1 MLLAVNI
8 ENSEI
13 VVGFIQGR
21 RICRRFN
28 LGVDSARTGDEYS
41 LLLSKASEMN
51 GCCLDGVQGVV
62 LPGGMPGTLNLEA
75 NEKVIEAVSKL
86 IKAQITVVG
95 PGIKSGFSIKLD
107 NPAEL
112 GADLVANAAGAI
124 EMFGYP
130 VIIADFGTVNAV
142 SVVDSHKNYVG
153 GCLSPGIR
161 MSLNA
166 LSTAELLSGV
176 EAEMGV
182 PLIGKNTCSCMRA
195 GVIRGAA
202 LAVNG
207 FIREYKREFSLPENT
222 CTVVTGA
229 QAKNILPYLLPG
241 VRHVPDLT
249 LMGLAAINDISRR
262 KHYD

>member
-51 GCCLDGVQGVV
+51 GCCLEDVNSVIISSVV
-62 LPGGMPGTLNLEA
+62 PSIT
-75 NEKVIEAVSKL
+75 EKFIEAVSKL

-166 LSTAELLSGV
+166 LSTAELLPGV

-182 PLIGKNTCSCMRA
+182 PFIGKNTCSCMRA

-222 CTVVTGA
+222 CTVVTGT

>member
-28 LGVDSARTGDEYS
+28 LGVDSSRTGDEYS

-51 GCCLDGVQGVV
+51 GCSLEDVNPVIISSVV
-62 LPGGMPGTLNLEA
+62 PSIT
-75 NEKVIEAVSKL
+75 EKVIEAVSKL

-95 PGIKSGFSIKLD
+95 PGLKSGFSIKLD

-166 LSTAELLSGV
+166 LSTAELLPGV

-262 KHYD
+262 KH

>member
-28 LGVDSARTGDEYS
+28 LGVDSSRTGDEYS

-51 GCCLDGVQGVV
+51 GCSLEDVNPVIISSVV
-62 LPGGMPGTLNLEA
+62 PSIT
-75 NEKVIEAVSKL
+75 EKVIEAVSKL

-166 LSTAELLSGV
+166 LSTAELLPGV

>member
-21 RICRRFN
+21 KIICRFN
-28 LGVDSARTGDEYS
+28 LGVDSSRTGDEYA
-41 LLLSKASEMN
+41 LLLSKTSEMN
-51 GCCLDGVQGVV
+51 GGCIGDVKSVIIASVV
-62 LPGGMPGTLNLEA
+62 PSVT
-75 NEKVIEAVSKL
+75 EKVIWAISKL
-86 IKAQITVVG
+86 IKSQITVVG

-130 VIIADFGTVNAV
+130 VIIVDFGTANTI
-142 SVVDSHKNYVG
+142 SVIDGRKNYIG
-153 GCLSPGIR
+153 GCLFPGIR

-166 LSTAELLSGV
+166 LSTAELLPGV
-176 EAEMGV
+176 EAESDV
-182 PLIGKNTCSCMRA
+182 SLIGKNTCSCMRA

-202 LAVNG
+202 LSVNG
-207 FIREYKREFSLPENT
+207 FISEYKREFSLPEDT
-222 CTVVTGA
+222 CAVVTGA
-229 QAKNILPYLLPG
+229 QAKIVLKYLLPC
-241 VRHVPDLT
+241 VRYVPDLT
-249 LMGLAAINDISRR
+249 LMGLAAINDISRK
-262 KHYD
+262 KHFD

>member
-21 RICRRFN
+21 KILCRFN
-28 LGVDSARTGDEYS
+28 LGVDHSRTDDEYS
-41 LLLSKASEMN
+41 LLLSRASEMN
-51 GCCLDGVQGVV
+51 GGCLGDVKSVIIASVV
-62 LPGGMPGTLNLEA
+62 PSVT
-75 NEKVIEAVSKL
+75 EKIIRAVSKL
-86 IKAQITVVG
+86 IKVQITVVG
-95 PGIKSGFSIKLD
+95 PGIRSGFSIKLD

-142 SVVDSHKNYVG
+142 SVVDGHKNYIG

-166 LSTAELLSGV
+166 LSTAELLPGV
-176 EAEMGV
+176 EAEGGV
-182 PLIGKNTCSCMRA
+182 SLIGKNTCSCMRA

-207 FIREYKREFSLPENT
+207 FVSEYKKEFSLPEDT

-229 QAKNILPYLLPG
+229 QAKNVRQYLLPG
-241 VRHVPDLT
+241 VRYVPDLT

-262 KHYD
+262 KYLN